1 VMCLEFLKS
10 VLGLIGGVKGES
22 GRRDEVGITIVFGI
36 GIFYDFF
43 QAMVFMGSMSGLISV
58 VSFIG
63 VSVVF
68 VVGAIVGEII
78 VIGEFLLMNVVN
90 VLGEVKWYL
99 ASRDRCFRNNRFNLI

>member
-22 GRRDEVGITIVFGI
+22 GRRNEVGITIVFGI

-43 QAMVFMGSMSGLISV
+43 QGMVFMGSMSGLISV

-78 VIGEFLLMNVVN
+78 VIGEFLFMIVVN
-90 VLGEVKWYL
+90 VLGEVKW
-99 ASRDRCFRNNRFNLI
+99 S